1 MKFNKSLLSISFI
14 LTIVTIVFL
23 PYSFS
28 DGFQFKFGY
37 PFSFVT
43 LYNLP
48 EPIKYNE
55 ILLSRIFINVS
66 TLVLD
71 ILIVY
76 LALKWIVKLF
86 DKIRLRG
93 KEGK

>member
-1 MKFNKSLLSISFI
+1 MKFNKGLLSISSI
-14 LTIVTIVFL
+14 LTIATILFL

-37 PFSFVT
+37 PFSFLT

-48 EPIKYNE
+48 EPIKPNE
-55 ILLSRIFINVS
+55 ILISRIYING
-66 TLVLD
+66 LMFVLD

-93 KEGK
+93 K

>member
-1 MKFNKSLLSISFI
+1 MKFNKGLLSISSI
-14 LTIVTIVFL
+14 LTIATILFL

-37 PFSFVT
+37 PFSFLT

-48 EPIKYNE
+48 EPIKHNE
-55 ILLSRIFINVS
+55 ILISRIYINVLM
-66 TLVLD
+66 LVLD

-93 KEGK
+93 K

>member
-1 MKFNKSLLSISFI
+1 MKFNKGLLSISSI
-14 LTIVTIVFL
+14 LTIATILFL

-37 PFSFVT
+37 PFSFAT

-48 EPIKYNE
+48 EPIKPNE
-55 ILLSRIFINVS
+55 ILISRIYINGLM
-66 TLVLD
+66 LVLD

-76 LALKWIVKLF
+76 LTLNYLVELVKRR
-86 DKIRLRG
+86 KI
-93 KEGK
+93 KTK